1 MIVVIDIHLIT
12 SLNHL
17 LKHTQ
22 TTLASPVIMIMLIM
36 MTMVMMTMMTM
47 MMQQVIVETFPL
59 RLADDSWHRLAVVVS
74 GDQIEVR
81 IVIIIIVFIFMIITI
96 TIIFIVTVVIIV
108 WVFVSLGF

>member
-1 MIVVIDIHLIT
+1 MIMVIDIYLIT

-36 MTMVMMTMMTM
+36 IMMTMVTM